1 MATNLKQVKRGYAN
15 LKRSGTQMYY
25 ETMGSG
31 DPVIFVH
38 QCWWNNFEFEG
49 VIPMVA
55 KQYTVYSPD
64 SLGFGFS
71 PAAPNWFEFTDFTDS
86 FIDFMDDLGIE
97 KASFVGQHSGSLI
110 IADLAAR
117 YPERVDKLI
126 FGGLAIYEDSLR
138 KAKAARRD
146 MIGGNKMPYTKSLRP
161 GDLIGLESG
170 LLQRKEDGSHFV
182 EYWNEQYRENP
193 DSKFEYIQRAAIANL
208 LHYDKGGRDMINAL
222 LTFDLERVLPKVKQP
237 SLQLVGDR
245 DCVKPP
251 LFKTI
256 KEAADQLG
264 SEINKIKIVEGGGIM
279 LYLDYPF
286 ECAEAILS
294 FLADPAAY
302 KGTEGRELERAMK
315 EYLVPDFDNLVFE
328 DKNVYID

>member
-110 IADLAAR
+110 MADLVAR

-208 LHYDKGGRDMINAL
+208 LHYDKCGRDMINAL

-315 EYLVPDFDNLVFE
+315 EYLVPDFDSLVFE

>member
-110 IADLAAR
+110 MADLAAR

-264 SEINKIKIVEGGGIM
+264 SEIKKIKIVEGGGIM

>member
-110 IADLAAR
+110 MADLAAR

-256 KEAADQLG
+256 KEAADQLS

>member
-110 IADLAAR
+110 MADLAAR

-146 MIGGNKMPYTKSLRP
+146 MIGCNKMPYTKSLRP

-208 LHYDKGGRDMINAL
+208 LHYDKGGCDMINAL

-315 EYLVPDFDNLVFE
+315 EYLVPDFDSLVFE

>member
-64 SLGFGFS
+64 SRGFGFS

-110 IADLAAR
+110 MADLAAR

>member
-1 MATNLKQVKRGYAN
+1 MATNLKQGKRGYAN

-110 IADLAAR
+110 MADLAAR

>member
-71 PAAPNWFEFTDFTDS
+71 PAAPNWFEFSDFTDS

-110 IADLAAR
+110 MADLAAR

>member
-110 IADLAAR
+110 MADLAAR

-315 EYLVPDFDNLVFE
+315 EYLVPDFVSLVFE

>member
-38 QCWWNNFEFEG
+38 QCLWNNFEFEG

-86 FIDFMDDLGIE
+86 FIDFMDDLGIG

-110 IADLAAR
+110 MADLAAR

>member
-110 IADLAAR
+110 MADLAAR

-222 LTFDLERVLPKVKQP
+222 LTFDLERVLLKVKQP

-315 EYLVPDFDNLVFE
+315 EYLVPDFDSLVFE

>member
-86 FIDFMDDLGIE
+86 FIVFMDDLGIE

-110 IADLAAR
+110 MADLAAR

-315 EYLVPDFDNLVFE
+315 EYLVPDFDSLVFE

>member
-110 IADLAAR
+110 PATSSASNPAC
-117 YPERVDKLI
+117 
-126 FGGLAIYEDSLR
+126 SS
-138 KAKAARRD
+138 ARRTA
-146 MIGGNKMPYTKSLRP
+146 PTSW
-161 GDLIGLESG
+161 S
-170 LLQRKEDGSHFV
+170 
-182 EYWNEQYRENP
+182 
-193 DSKFEYIQRAAIANL
+193 
-208 LHYDKGGRDMINAL
+208 
-222 LTFDLERVLPKVKQP
+222 T
-237 SLQLVGDR
+237 
-245 DCVKPP
+245 
-251 LFKTI
+251 
-256 KEAADQLG
+256 
-264 SEINKIKIVEGGGIM
+264 
-279 LYLDYPF
+279 
-286 ECAEAILS
+286 
-294 FLADPAAY
+294 
-302 KGTEGRELERAMK
+302 GTSSTARTRTASSSTSSARL
-315 EYLVPDFDNLVFE
+315 
-328 DKNVYID
+328 

>member
-110 IADLAAR
+110 MADLAAR

-315 EYLVPDFDNLVFE
+315 ESLVPDFDNLVFE

>member
-110 IADLAAR
+110 MADLAAR

-182 EYWNEQYRENP
+182 EYWNGQYRENP

-315 EYLVPDFDNLVFE
+315 EYLVPDFDSLVFE

>member
-15 LKRSGTQMYY
+15 LKRSDTQMYY

-110 IADLAAR
+110 MADLAAR

-315 EYLVPDFDNLVFE
+315 EYLVPDFDSLVFE

>member
-110 IADLAAR
+110 MADLAAR

-138 KAKAARRD
+138 KANAARRD

>member
-110 IADLAAR
+110 MADLAAR

-286 ECAEAILS
+286 ECAEDILS

-315 EYLVPDFDNLVFE
+315 EYLVPDFDSLVFE

>member
-110 IADLAAR
+110 MADLAAR

-294 FLADPAAY
+294 FPADPAAY
-302 KGTEGRELERAMK
+302 KGTAEGPRTRTR
-315 EYLVPDFDNLVFE
+315 
-328 DKNVYID
+328 

>member
-110 IADLAAR
+110 MADLAAR

-126 FGGLAIYEDSLR
+126 IGGLAIYEDSLR

>member
-31 DPVIFVH
+31 DPVIFGH

-110 IADLAAR
+110 MADLAAR

-264 SEINKIKIVEGGGIM
+264 PEINKIKIVEGGGIM

-315 EYLVPDFDNLVFE
+315 AYLVPDFDNLVFE

>member
-86 FIDFMDDLGIE
+86 IIDFMDDLGIE

-110 IADLAAR
+110 LADLAAR
-117 YPERVDKLI
+117 YPVRLDMLI
-126 FGGLAIYEDSLR
+126 FGGLALYEDSLR

-302 KGTEGRELERAMK
+302 KGTEGRELELAMK
-315 EYLVPDFDNLVFE
+315 EYLVPDFDSLVFE

>member
-110 IADLAAR
+110 MADLAAR

-222 LTFDLERVLPKVKQP
+222 LTFVLERVLPKVKQP

-315 EYLVPDFDNLVFE
+315 EYLVPDFDSLVFE

>member
-31 DPVIFVH
+31 DPVIFVN

-110 IADLAAR
+110 MADLAAR

>member
-86 FIDFMDDLGIE
+86 FIDFMDDLSIE

-110 IADLAAR
+110 MADLAAR

-328 DKNVYID
+328 DTNVYID

>member
-31 DPVIFVH
+31 DPVIFIH

-86 FIDFMDDLGIE
+86 FVDFMDDLGIE
-97 KASFVGQHSGSLI
+97 KASFVGQHSGSLVM
-110 IADLAAR
+110 ADLAAR

-126 FGGLAIYEDSLR
+126 FGGLAIYEENLR

-170 LLQRKEDGSHFV
+170 LLQRREDGSHFV

-193 DSKFEYIQRAAIANL
+193 DSKFEYIQRAAMANM

-264 SEINKIKIVEGGGIM
+264 SEINKIKIIEGGGIM
-279 LYLDYPF
+279 LFLDYPF

-315 EYLVPDFDNLVFE
+315 EYLVPDFDSLVFE
-328 DKNVYID
+328 DHNVYID

>member
-86 FIDFMDDLGIE
+86 IIDFMDDLGIE

-110 IADLAAR
+110 MADLAAR

-302 KGTEGRELERAMK
+302 KGTEGRELELAMK
-315 EYLVPDFDNLVFE
+315 EYLVPDFDSLVFE

>member
-110 IADLAAR
+110 MADLAAR

-182 EYWNEQYRENP
+182 EYWNEQYREIP

-264 SEINKIKIVEGGGIM
+264 SEINKIKIVEGSGIM

>member
-110 IADLAAR
+110 MADLAAR

-182 EYWNEQYRENP
+182 EYWNEQYSENP

-222 LTFDLERVLPKVKQP
+222 LTFDLERVLPKLKQP

-315 EYLVPDFDNLVFE
+315 EYLVPDFDSLVFE

>member
-86 FIDFMDDLGIE
+86 CIDFMDDLGIE

-110 IADLAAR
+110 MADLAAR

-315 EYLVPDFDNLVFE
+315 EYLVPDFDSLVFE

>member
-110 IADLAAR
+110 MADLAAR

-146 MIGGNKMPYTKSLRP
+146 MIGGNKMPLPRACVPATSSASNP
-161 GDLIGLESG
+161 ACSSA
-170 LLQRKEDGSHFV
+170 RKTAPTLWS
-182 EYWNEQYRENP
+182 
-193 DSKFEYIQRAAIANL
+193 
-208 LHYDKGGRDMINAL
+208 
-222 LTFDLERVLPKVKQP
+222 T
-237 SLQLVGDR
+237 
-245 DCVKPP
+245 
-251 LFKTI
+251 
-256 KEAADQLG
+256 
-264 SEINKIKIVEGGGIM
+264 
-279 LYLDYPF
+279 
-286 ECAEAILS
+286 
-294 FLADPAAY
+294 
-302 KGTEGRELERAMK
+302 GTSSTARTRTASSSTSSARL
-315 EYLVPDFDNLVFE
+315 
-328 DKNVYID
+328 

>member
-110 IADLAAR
+110 MADLAAR

-138 KAKAARRD
+138 KAKAACRD

-315 EYLVPDFDNLVFE
+315 EYLVPDFDSLVFE

>member
-110 IADLAAR
+110 MADLAAR

-170 LLQRKEDGSHFV
+170 LPQRKEDGSHFV

>member
-55 KQYTVYSPD
+55 KQYTVDSPD

-110 IADLAAR
+110 MADLAAR

-138 KAKAARRD
+138 KARAARRD

>member
-31 DPVIFVH
+31 DPVIFIH

-97 KASFVGQHSGSLI
+97 KASFVGQHSGSLVM
-110 IADLAAR
+110 ADLAAR

-126 FGGLAIYEDSLR
+126 FGGLAIYEENLR

-170 LLQRKEDGSHFV
+170 LLQRREDGSHFV

-193 DSKFEYIQRAAIANL
+193 DSKFEYIQRAAMANM

-264 SEINKIKIVEGGGIM
+264 SEINKIKIIEGGGIM
-279 LYLDYPF
+279 LFLDYPF

-315 EYLVPDFDNLVFE
+315 EYLVPDFDALVFE

>member
-55 KQYTVYSPD
+55 KQYIVYSPD

-110 IADLAAR
+110 MADLAAR

-315 EYLVPDFDNLVFE
+315 EYLVPDFDSLVFE

>member
-1 MATNLKQVKRGYAN
+1 MATNRTDVTRGYVH

-25 ETMGSG
+25 ETIGQG
-31 DPVIFVH
+31 KPVIFIH

-49 VIPMVA
+49 VLPMVA
-55 KQYTVYSPD
+55 KEYTVYSPD

-71 PAAPNWFEFTDFTDS
+71 PAAPQWFEFTDFTDS
-86 FIDFMDDLGIE
+86 FVDFMDALGIE

-110 IADLAAR
+110 MADLAAR

-126 FGGLAIYEDSLR
+126 FGGLAIYEENLR
-138 KAKAARRD
+138 KSKAARRD
-146 MIGGNKMPYTKSLRP
+146 MIGVNKMPYTKSLRP

-222 LTFDLERVLPKVKQP
+222 LTFDLERVLPKVTQP

-256 KEAADQLG
+256 KEAADML
-264 SEINKIKIVEGGGIM
+264 SSDINKIKIVEGGGIM
-279 LYLDYPF
+279 LFLDYPF

-294 FLADPAAY
+294 FLRDPEAY
-302 KGTEGRELERAMK
+302 EGTTGRALDRAMK
-315 EYLVPDFDNLVFE
+315 EYLVPDFDSLVFE
-328 DKNVYID
+328 DNNVYID

>member
-1 MATNLKQVKRGYAN
+1 MATNLKQVKREYAN

-110 IADLAAR
+110 MADLAAR